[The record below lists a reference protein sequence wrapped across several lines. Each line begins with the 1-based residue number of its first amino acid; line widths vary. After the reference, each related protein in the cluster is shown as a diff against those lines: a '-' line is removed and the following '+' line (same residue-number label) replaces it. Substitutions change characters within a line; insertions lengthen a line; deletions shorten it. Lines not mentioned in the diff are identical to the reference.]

1 MEFLPEAIDDALFGP
16 DKIYLATRSYVR
28 FLQILFSKW
37 ETYKWSEDE
46 NVSKIVIVRD
56 LPEVL
61 TVESKMPLIVVHNN
75 GGMWRGPGPSQ
86 EFRGHI
92 FRPNLF
98 PKTFVDTVLTS
109 VTIYCFARTDAESS
123 KLAWTIFKAIP
134 IASRIDS
141 FHQNEANLKVRKKSG
156 ATPHSKRLLKHRCSS
171 GLSAKTPHDLGFTR
185 TAQETSIEPPGP
197 TLSKHGSASGT
208 SLSNA
213 KACRRRSVPWPS

>member
-134 IASRIDS
+134 FMRQFLQQLPGISIIEHRLTINKPVDASQVLRNTGPGIAYVTTVYSPVHI
-141 FHQNEANLKVRKKSG
+141 NETTTMHHEKIVKNILDDI
-156 ATPHSKRLLKHRCSS
+156 
-171 GLSAKTPHDLGFTR
+171 SAKLV
-185 TAQETSIEPPGP
+185 SP
-197 TLSKHGSASGT
+197 TGEESK
-208 SLSNA
+208 
-213 KACRRRSVPWPS
+213 